1 MIPNLN
7 TLLDYKIRVIPGNSV
22 GYGVPGQGAP
32 ADGGFFEVQKI
43 TFSDAG
49 EDAESDLTD
58 STFTL
63 EIGEQETE
71 ELPCN
76 AGYHVVQDAL
86 RTLTNMGQA
95 HVNRNDYSDYTLT
108 TSHADIKIEW
118 LVTFIHEIP
127 SGSID
132 FKGFGNLNNLEIG
145 TVAGFAA
152 SDFAIEE
159 VQSGGVDRLDELPDQ
174 FVLLAT
180 QAPTAPTNVVLTVVS
195 DDELGVS
202 WSPPLHTGGEAI
214 VQYLVEWDT
223 EYTFDRPRVRIPFNE
238 NVIYSAVVNVATDPC
253 SSSSRTWMRTTPT
266 LCAYPRGMAKLAP

>member
-7 TLLDYKIRVIPGNSV
+7 TLFDYKIRVIPGNSV

-132 FKGFGNLNNLEIG
+132 VEGNYLDWISAQSLDLLLL
-145 TVAGFAA
+145 TLPSKKSKAA
-152 SDFAIEE
+152 VWTAWMNFPTSLCCFRRKR
-159 VQSGGVDRLDELPDQ
+159 RLRQ
-174 FVLLAT
+174 
-180 QAPTAPTNVVLTVVS
+180 
-195 DDELGVS
+195 
-202 WSPPLHTGGEAI
+202 
-214 VQYLVEWDT
+214 
-223 EYTFDRPRVRIPFNE
+223 
-238 NVIYSAVVNVATDPC
+238 
-253 SSSSRTWMRTTPT
+253 
-266 LCAYPRGMAKLAP
+266 